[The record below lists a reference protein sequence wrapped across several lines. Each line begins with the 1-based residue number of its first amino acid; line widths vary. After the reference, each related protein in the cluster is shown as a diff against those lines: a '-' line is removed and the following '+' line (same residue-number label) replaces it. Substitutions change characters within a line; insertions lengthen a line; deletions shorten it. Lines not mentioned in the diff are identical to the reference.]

1 MTTRSLAT
9 RMLASPLI
17 LLFACASRS
26 STPRATVPRAT
37 VTSATTA
44 PTTSPSAEPPL
55 ASSQWLI
62 VLRAA
67 DDPGGVR
74 DDAETLGPALGDA
87 IQVAPGSC
95 FTGIP
100 SRFGGDRYIV
110 GALGSSKAEV
120 DALAADAG
128 IEPLFEGQV
137 HVVCVD

>member
-1 MTTRSLAT
+1 VTVRSLTTRG
-9 RMLASPLI
+9 LASVLI
-17 LLFACASRS
+17 LLCGCASRA
-26 STPRATVPRAT
+26 STPRATDPRTT
-37 VTSATTA
+37 VSSGTSTPSPTA
-44 PTTSPSAEPPL
+44 ESPA

-74 DDAETLGPALGDA
+74 DDAERLGPALGDA

-110 GALGSSKAEV
+110 GALGWSKAEV
-120 DALAADAG
+120 DELAADAG
-128 IEPLFEGQV
+128 VEPLFEGQV